1 MLFQLIIHQIF
12 TQYQSEMNST
22 KKKAKSLWKFNNSL
36 ISKIGFVE
44 QIKQLIDNIKQQQL
58 SESEQTDQ
66 IKWGLLK

>member
-1 MLFQLIIHQIF
+1 M
-12 TQYQSEMNST
+12 
-22 KKKAKSLWKFNNSL
+22 WKFNNSL

-66 IKWGLLK
+66 IKWGLLIYELRKFAITYSKKFSQNARRSQ